1 MTNILNTKILL
12 SGATIVAAAALIV
25 GATYAFFSDTETS
38 TDNTFAAGSINLL
51 VNNTSFALDHNIPEY
66 DGDPIGAM
74 VPSAHTTWDTG
85 SLQGETFFDF
95 IDLKPGDYGKDVIS
109 LQVDNNDAWICAATQ
124 VDEVDNAGLA
134 ENLNFAFW
142 NDIDNDN
149 VFDPGDGEAVF
160 LQGPASGL
168 NGAGQIA
175 LADSTRNVWANPTTP
190 GTPVAGL
197 SENFVGK
204 VWCYG
209 DLTVNPV
216 GNTGTGFN
224 CDGSEV
230 TEGQGEILTGDIEFY
245 AVQSRN
251 NADFTCE
258 NGYVPT
264 WDLQV

>member
-38 TDNTFAAGSINLL
+38 EDNTFVAGSIDLL
-51 VNNTSFALDHNIPEY
+51 VNNTSFAFDHNIPNY
-66 DGDPIGAM
+66 PDPIEGLL
-74 VPSAHTTWDTG
+74 VPSENTSWTTG
-85 SLQGETFFDF
+85 SLEGEKFFDF

-124 VDEVDNAGLA
+124 VDAGDNAGLA

-142 NDIDNDN
+142 NDIDEDN
-149 VFDPGDGEAVF
+149 IFDPGDGEAIF

-175 LADSTRNVWANPTTP
+175 LADSTRNIWTNPTTP

-197 SENFVGK
+197 AENFVGK

-209 DLTVNPV
+209 ELDVNPA
-216 GNTGTGFN
+216 GNTGTGFS
-224 CDGSEV
+224 CDGTDV
-230 TEGQGEILTGDIEFY
+230 TAGQGETLVGDIEFY

-258 NGYVPT
+258 DGYTPS
-264 WDLQV
+264 WEQV